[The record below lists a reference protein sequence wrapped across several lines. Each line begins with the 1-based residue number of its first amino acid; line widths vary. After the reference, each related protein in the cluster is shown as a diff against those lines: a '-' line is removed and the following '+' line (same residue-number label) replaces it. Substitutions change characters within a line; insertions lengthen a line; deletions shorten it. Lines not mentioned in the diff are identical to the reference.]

1 MEPSKSR
8 KSKRSRNDTRTSSS
22 SSRRRRRRTR
32 TESSKTKEKDDSNL
46 GKFMF
51 PVGVAIAGRQGSK
64 LVDNWSG
71 FFGETIK
78 TATKP
83 VTDYVSSLGL
93 WEKLANGV
101 VEGGD
106 TKSVTEVIAAMP
118 EALGKQMQRLC
129 SEPKACADKISPQT
143 LGYLAII
150 GVPLSVYLYVKFRGT
165 EHEKKVLERE
175 LRRAKRISEEE
186 TEYDYILSNR
196 RK

>member
-1 MEPSKSR
+1 
-8 KSKRSRNDTRTSSS
+8 
-22 SSRRRRRRTR
+22 
-32 TESSKTKEKDDSNL
+32 
-46 GKFMF
+46 MF

-83 VTDYVSSLGL
+83 VTDYVSNLKL
-93 WEKLANGV
+93 WEKLAESV
-101 VEGGD
+101 VKDGA
-106 TKSVTEVIAAMP
+106 TKPVTEVIAAMP
-118 EALGKQMQRLC
+118 EALGNQMQRIC
-129 SEPKACADKISPQT
+129 SNQNACADKISPQT

-186 TEYDYILSNR
+186 TEYDFTISNR
-196 RK
+196 PK